1 MERPRQLHVIFGAG
15 QIGTPLAEQLA
26 RHGAF
31 DRVADDATPAADEE
45 RPGNAL
51 DAVRVPDLP
60 RPVVDE
66 RVGEHFTAPAGPIE
80 RFLYAASVLHC
91 LPVGM
96 SEQPS
101 AATGT
106 AMRPDALCGYAAE
119 AGFTVVEELSIE
131 HPLFR
136 FYRLDGRA

>member
-1 MERPRQLHVIFGAG
+1 MTTIHFIPGSSSVTSADG
-15 QIGTPLAEQLA
+15 
-26 RHGAF
+26 
-31 DRVADDATPAADEE
+31 RV
-45 RPGNAL
+45 
-51 DAVRVPDLP
+51 
-60 RPVVDE
+60 
-66 RVGEHFTAPAGPIE
+66 PIE